1 MEAII
6 DFLQSFFNKKQ
17 AAYLNL
23 RQLSKLENRVDS
35 PNNHTRKALYEDDC
49 LSQL

>member
-6 DFLQSFFNKKQ
+6 DFIQSFFTKK
-17 AAYLNL
+17 ASPCLNL
-23 RQLSKLENRVDS
+23 KQISKLENRVDS
-35 PNNHTRKALYEDDC
+35 PNNHTRKALYDDDC